1 MIDLLARYGIKEVAD
16 VVFYEKDTKGAPS
29 APVLYLDTLKV
40 STIEQSAETTDATG
54 GKGNPPLI
62 SWDYGK
68 EITVTLEDALFSARS
83 LAMMFGGQIDVNA
96 TRQEVLKTVSG
107 DLVKPAA
114 INVASSGDAVYA
126 YALVV
131 NINGTDLYFPSGKM
145 LGFNYEGSQVGA
157 GVPLRSSPGAAAG
170 SAIITNVPQDEADP
184 VEVTPDFVTFDIL
197 DGTTVRPT
205 STSWSVTG
213 NTATGIE
220 IEISAEKFPGTYYI
234 TGDTYA
240 RNQASGKDE
249 FFQFV
254 IPNAKVQSTDLS
266 LTMEA
271 EGDPSTFSMTL
282 KVLRTDDGQMMK
294 LIKYGFDTQ
303 AANVDNK
310 GVGSL
315 VNSDFSGLTFTQKAI
330 TNKATTS
337 DVASKMTD
345 DNTSYDA

>member
-1 MIDLLARYGIKEVAD
+1 MADLLARYGIKEVAD

-107 DLVKPAA
+107 SMVKPSE
-114 INVASSGDAVYA
+114 VSSGV

-131 NINGTDLYFPSGKM
+131 NINGTDLYFPAGKM
-145 LGFNYEGSQVGA
+145 LGFSYSGSEVGA
-157 GVPLRSSPGAAAG
+157 GVPLKATKVDSVMK
-170 SAIITNVPQDEADP
+170 ITNASGTEQTPQ
-184 VEVTPDFVTFDIL
+184 FITFDIL
-197 DGTTVRPT
+197 DGTTTKPT
-205 STSWSVTG
+205 TASSGNDFAVNG

-249 FFQFV
+249 YFQFV

-303 AANVDNK
+303 EANVDNK

-315 VNSDFSGLTFTQKAI
+315 VNSDFSGLTFTTA
-330 TNKATTS
+330 ATTS
-337 DVASKMTD
+337 GASEIVSKLTD